1 MYWLISLPLIDESYD
16 RTWATLKQK
25 TAQEIDWSSNYRFTL
40 PELRVGTLDSLMV
53 LSDDLVKVNSM
64 LESVVN
70 KIRRQLFEMQAA
82 ASSSSNE
89 DASGEV
95 LVESMPPDAYIEKFK
110 WNEAKYP
117 PRRPLSE
124 TVTTITETVSKLEED
139 LKIRVV
145 DYNQLKGQASQS
157 ARKQTGS
164 LAVRDLSTIVK
175 ASDVTETENITTLF
189 VVVGKHTKKDWL
201 ENYEVLSD
209 YVVPRSSK
217 VIWEDNEYSL
227 VTVSLFKRVVDT
239 FKTNARGK
247 GYQVRDYQYDPAT
260 QKRDQEAGSHVK
272 SDLETKRSQLE
283 EWSSTAYGE
292 AFSAWI
298 HICAIRLF
306 TESILRYGL
315 PPKFLSAIMK
325 PNPKFAQKLRKAL
338 ATLFSASENSHYE
351 GDVGGGGMPAAE
363 GEMYPYVSF
372 TISIDG

>member
-1 MYWLISLPLIDESYD
+1 MYWLISLPLIDESND
-16 RTWATLKQK
+16 RTWLTLKQK
-25 TAQEIDWSSNYRFTL
+25 TAQEIEWSSNYRFAL

-64 LESVVN
+64 LEAVVN

-82 ASSSSNE
+82 SSSS
-89 DASGEV
+89 DDSSGEV
-95 LVESMPPDAYIEKFK
+95 LVENMPPDAYIEKFK

-124 TVTTITETVSKLEED
+124 TVSTITETVSKLEED
-139 LKIRVV
+139 LKLRVV
-145 DYNQLKGQASQS
+145 DYNQLKGQASAS

-189 VVVGKHTKKDWL
+189 VIVGKHTKKDWL
-201 ENYEVLSD
+201 ENYETLSD

-239 FKTNARGK
+239 FKNNARAK
-247 GYQVRDYQYDPAT
+247 GYQVRDYQFDQAAH
-260 QKRDQEAGSHVK
+260 KRDQESSSHIK
-272 SDLETKRSQLE
+272 EDLETKRGQLE
-283 EWSSTAYGE
+283 EWSTTAYGE

-315 PPKFLSAIMK
+315 PPKFLAAIMK

-338 ATLFSASENSHYE
+338 AGLFSASENKLYD